1 MNRNPAADTRT
12 PWHEAADSSQSPAP
26 RWLPGTA
33 LPAPAAST
41 DAGSSPAKAPE
52 DNWATEA
59 LFDYYNA

>member
-1 MNRNPAADTRT
+1 MNRNPAANTRT
-12 PWHEAADSSQSPAP
+12 HWHEAAAPSQTPAP

-33 LPAPAAST
+33 LPAPAANA
-41 DAGSSPAKAPE
+41 DAAPRSAEAPE

>member
-12 PWHEAADSSQSPAP
+12 PWREAAAPSQTPAP

-33 LPAPAAST
+33 LSAPAANA
-41 DAGSSPAKAPE
+41 DAVSRPAEAPE